1 MPYGLKNVK
10 ATYQR
15 MVTCMFK
22 GLIGKMVEVYID
34 DLVVKTKEN
43 AGYASDLVEVFNI
56 LSNISYALT

>member
-1 MPYGLKNVK
+1 
-10 ATYQR
+10 
-15 MVTCMFK
+15 
-22 GLIGKMVEVYID
+22 MVEVYID